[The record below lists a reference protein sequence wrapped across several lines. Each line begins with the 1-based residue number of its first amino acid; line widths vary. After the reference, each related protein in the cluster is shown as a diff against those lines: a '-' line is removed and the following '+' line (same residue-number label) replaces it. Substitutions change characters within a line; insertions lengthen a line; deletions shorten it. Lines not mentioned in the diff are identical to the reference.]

1 MDNVHRGFG
10 AAGAPGLAVMPGLR
24 YRLPEYMAFITT
36 FLSGFKGM
44 ASFIAGREAV
54 RETTQLIHTVKI
66 ALIGLAVVLVVWTI
80 ALLIIAAYALTMLI
94 QAFQG

>member
-1 MDNVHRGFG
+1 MPGFG
-10 AAGAPGLAVMPGLR
+10 
-24 YRLPEYMAFITT
+24 YRLIKHMAFITP
-36 FLSGFKGM
+36 FLGAFKGM

-54 RETTQLIHTVKI
+54 RETTQMIHTLKI

-94 QAFQG
+94 QAFQA